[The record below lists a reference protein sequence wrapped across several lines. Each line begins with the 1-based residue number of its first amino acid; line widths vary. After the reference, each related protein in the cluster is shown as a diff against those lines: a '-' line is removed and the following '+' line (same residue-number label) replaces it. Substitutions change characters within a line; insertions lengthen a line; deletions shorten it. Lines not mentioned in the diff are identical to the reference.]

1 MKNLGRRKIWQIEPG
16 YLCAIV
22 GTCLGRADL
31 RRLKRK
37 KVFALP
43 ASASDYEVHNVF
55 AGIGDGKTAQARALQ
70 KVLDEKYASFIRVYN
85 DLHSDDELWQCWQ
98 EDSRK
103 DNVPGAFWAIMTHA
117 EASAE
122 LVGRVYGECHMI
134 SFDTFTQQR
143 SSSTVIRRLEQRL
156 SQEERKSVRV
166 TEKLQ
171 REQEKCARL
180 RKEQKEFRISE
191 REVKAELLAV
201 KKERDALV
209 RQIAKEKWQRELEK
223 LKIAYKSLTEE
234 NFRLQNEL
242 KEAVQAV
249 AEYRSEIELMQVRS
263 EQLSEYAE
271 FGFAQHANSVDSVD
285 EIYAASGGCGEP
297 CESCKDCGT
306 EACMGPD
313 LCGKMVL
320 YVGGRSNMI
329 HLYRQLVEERGGRFS
344 HHDGGRENSRQQ
356 LPRLLSGAD
365 VVLCPVD
372 CVSHDACKQVKRI
385 CKRYSKPFVMMR
397 SSGVSALEKQLE
409 SVV

>member
-1 MKNLGRRKIWQIEPG
+1 MKNLGRRKIWQVESG
-16 YLCAIV
+16 YHCAIM
-22 GTCLGRADL
+22 GTCFGRADL
-31 RRLKRK
+31 RKLKRK
-37 KVFALP
+37 KIFGLP
-43 ASASDYEVHNVF
+43 ASASDYEVHNAF
-55 AGIGDGKTAQARALQ
+55 AGVGDGKTPQARALQ
-70 KVLDEKYASFIRVYN
+70 KVLDDKYISFIRVYN
-85 DLHSDDELWQCWQ
+85 ELHSDEELWEQWL
-98 EDSRK
+98 EDSK
-103 DNVPGAFWAIMTHA
+103 NDKAPGAFWAIITHA

-122 LVGRVYGECHMI
+122 LVARVYGECHML

-143 SSSTVIRRLEQRL
+143 SSSMVVKRLEQRL
-156 SQEERKSVRV
+156 LQEEKKGVRM

-171 REQEKCARL
+171 KEQEKCSRL
-180 RKEQKEFRISE
+180 RKEQKESRAGE
-191 REVKAELLAV
+191 RSAKAELAAV
-201 KKERDALV
+201 KKERDSLA
-209 RQIAKEKWQRELEK
+209 RQLSQEKWQRDLEK
-223 LKIAYKSLTEE
+223 LQADSRSLEEE
-234 NFRLQNEL
+234 NLRLQKEL
-242 KEAVQAV
+242 DEAKRSMAK
-249 AEYRSEIELMQVRS
+249 YRSEIDLLQVRS
-263 EQLSEYAE
+263 EQLAGYAE
-271 FGFAQHANSVDSVD
+271 LGFAQHADAVDSVD
-285 EIYAASGGCGEP
+285 EVYAAGGCGEP
-297 CESCKDCGT
+297 CESCEDCGT

-385 CKRYSKPFVMMR
+385 CKRYQKPFVMMR